1 MQRRHFITTST
12 TLGALGAVAGF
23 GSFGNM
29 AFAQGTAANY
39 PSHPVKIAVGFPA
52 GQATDLIARVLTD
65 RLTARMKQ
73 PFLVENRPG
82 QGGSLA
88 LGYLAQQA
96 ADGYN
101 ISFAN
106 TGAVLTN
113 QFLQKKLA
121 YKPEDIQP
129 IMLIGDIPLV
139 LVARPEA
146 PFNDLKGMIE
156 FARKNPGR
164 LTYSTPGNGTTSH
177 MAMESIKQAAKVDL
191 VHVPYTGS
199 ARSLTDLIAGIVD
212 VSFDT
217 ITTVHP
223 FIDAKKLKALAVGAD
238 QRIASLGNVPT
249 LAEAGYSDL
258 IGSVWIGA
266 FAPRGT
272 PKAVAERLE
281 SAIAAIVQEP
291 VTKAKLLT
299 FGFFPRLA
307 NAAAFEKILRD
318 DAPKLQH
325 IVKVSGASVD

>member
-12 TLGALGAVAGF
+12 ALAALGTF
-23 GSFGNM
+23 GTTGSL
-29 AFAQGTAANY
+29 AQAY
-39 PSHPVKIAVGFPA
+39 PSRPVKIAVGFPA

-65 RLTARMKQ
+65 RLGARLNQ

-88 LGYLAQQA
+88 LGYLSQQP

-101 ISFAN
+101 IGFAN

-113 QFLQKKLA
+113 QFLQKKLS

-129 IMLIGDIPLV
+129 VMLIGDIPLV
-139 LVARPEA
+139 LVVRPGA
-146 PFNDLKGMIE
+146 PFQDLKGLIE

-177 MAMESIKQAAKVDL
+177 LAMESLKQAAKVDL

-199 ARSLTDLIAGIVD
+199 ARSLTDLIAGNVD
-212 VSFDT
+212 ASFDT
-217 ITTVHP
+217 ITTVQP
-223 FIDAKKLKALAVGAD
+223 FIDAQKLKPLAIGTP
-238 QRIASLGNVPT
+238 QRVASLQNVPT
-249 LAEAGYSDL
+249 LAESGYTDL

-272 PKAVAERLE
+272 PKAVVDQLE
-281 SAIAAIVQEP
+281 SAITTVVQEP
-291 VTKAKLLT
+291 ATRAKLLT
-299 FGFFPRLA
+299 VGFFPRLLPA
-307 NAAAFEKILRD
+307 QAFDKMLRE
-318 DAPKLQH
+318 DAPKLQQ
-325 IVKVSGASVD
+325 IVKISGASVD

>member
-12 TLGALGAVAGF
+12 ALAALATLGSTASG
-23 GSFGNM
+23 
-29 AFAQGTAANY
+29 AQGHPAAY
-39 PSHPVKIAVGFPA
+39 PGRAVKIAVGFPA

-65 RLTARMKQ
+65 RLGARLHQ

-96 ADGYN
+96 PDGYN
-101 ISFAN
+101 IAFAN

-113 QFLQKKLA
+113 QFLQKKLS

-129 IMLIGDIPLV
+129 VLLIGDIPLV
-139 LVARPEA
+139 LVARPGA
-146 PFNDLKGMIE
+146 PFQDLKGMVE

-177 MAMESIKQAAKVDL
+177 LAMESLKQAAKVEM

-199 ARSLTDLIAGIVD
+199 ARSLTDLMAGNVD
-212 VSFDT
+212 ASFDT
-217 ITTVHP
+217 ITTVQP
-223 FIDAKKLKALAVGAD
+223 FIDAQKLKALAVGTA
-238 QRIASLGNVPT
+238 QRIATLGNVPT
-249 LAEAGYSDL
+249 LAETGYTDL

-272 PKAVAERLE
+272 PKAVVDQLE
-281 SAIAAIVQEP
+281 SAISAVVQEP
-291 VTKAKLLT
+291 ATRDKLRT
-299 FGFFPRLA
+299 VGFFPRLLPA
-307 NAAAFEKILRD
+307 PAFDKMLRE
-318 DAPKLQH
+318 DAPKLQQ
-325 IVKVSGASVD
+325 IVKLSGASVD

>member
-12 TLGALGAVAGF
+12 ALAALGTF
-23 GSFGNM
+23 GSAGSL
-29 AFAQGTAANY
+29 AQGSATSY
-39 PSHPVKIAVGFPA
+39 PSRPVKIAVGFPA

-65 RLTARMKQ
+65 RLTASMNQ

-101 ISFAN
+101 IAFAN

-113 QFLQKKLA
+113 QFLQKKLS

-129 IMLIGDIPLV
+129 VMLMGDIPLV
-139 LVARPEA
+139 LVARPGA
-146 PFNDLKGMIE
+146 PFQDLKGMIE
-156 FARKNPGR
+156 FARKHPGR

-177 MAMESIKQAAKVDL
+177 LAMESIKQAAKVDL
-191 VHVPYTGS
+191 MHVPYTGS
-199 ARSLTDLIAGIVD
+199 ARSLTDLIAGNVD

-217 ITTVHP
+217 ITTVQP
-223 FIDAKKLKALAVGAD
+223 FIDAKKLKALAVGTE
-238 QRIASLGNVPT
+238 QRITSLGNVPT
-249 LAEAGYSDL
+249 LAETGYTDL

-272 PKAVAERLE
+272 PKAVVDQLE
-281 SAIAAIVQEP
+281 STITAIVQEP
-291 VTKAKLLT
+291 ATRARLLT
-299 FGFFPRLA
+299 VGFFPRLL
-307 NAAAFEKILRD
+307 NATAFEKMLRE
-318 DAPKLQH
+318 DAPKVQQ
-325 IVKVSGASVD
+325 IVKISGASVD